1 MDEPP
6 GRSIRSC
13 GVAVSVETFLKQRAV
28 NIAVNGSYSLQRRW
42 YDADGKLR
50 TFACR
55 TTRVSP
61 FRMLVDVPVV
71 GHIGERWT
79 SYFREF
85 GELEGT
91 ISHITQG
98 SFLVEMEMTAA
109 HRARLAEKLA
119 WLEKKSRDAS
129 VQDVR
134 EDARIIPPTSHSVL
148 ILADGTVHGCFI
160 IDISSSGAAVSAEI
174 QPPIGTPLAVGA
186 CVGRVIRVLENGF
199 AVKFV
204 ERQNIDDLSRLIIV
218 QPRGS
223 TSSAED
229 RAGGIVEQQSARCA

>member
-1 MDEPP
+1 MEHPLEWD
-6 GRSIRSC
+6 S
-13 GVAVSVETFLKQRAV
+13 VSVETFLKQRAV

-50 TFACR
+50 SFACR

-61 FRMLVDVPVV
+61 FRMIVEVPIV
-71 GHIGERWT
+71 GHVGERMT

-85 GELEGT
+85 GEFEGV
-91 ISHITQG
+91 ISHARQG
-98 SFLVEMEMTAA
+98 SFLVELEMTAA
-109 HRARLAEKLA
+109 RRARLSEQLT
-119 WLEKKSRDAS
+119 WLEKKFKDAS

-160 IDISSSGAAVSAEI
+160 IDISSSGAGISAEV

-186 CVGRVIRVLENGF
+186 CVGRVIRTFETGF
-199 AVKFV
+199 AVRFV
-204 ERQNIDDLSRLIIV
+204 ERQDIDDLSRLIII
-218 QPRGS
+218 QPRGL
-223 TSSAED
+223 TSSPED
-229 RAGGIVEQQSARCA
+229 RAGGIVGQAKCA